1 MTENAAEQLP
11 VIHYPRRQ
19 FIRRVLRSAINAAL
33 AVVCN
38 IKVEGLENYPRNGS
52 VLLIGN
58 HFSFLDPVAVIG
70 FSPRH
75 VEFIGGATTPNA
87 PKSVSWFAKLYGVLP
102 VRRGT
107 LTRDS
112 LLGAQS
118 LLNQGGVLSIFP
130 EAGSWATVLRPP
142 RPGAA
147 LLASRTNAKVLP
159 IGLHGLTE
167 VFPSLRK
174 GKRATVTIRVGKPF
188 GPFFVSERGE
198 TNRARLDEIGH
209 TMMRQIAELIPPET
223 RGYYSSDPVVR
234 AAAAGTEI
242 YPWANKAEL

>member
-1 MTENAAEQLP
+1 MTEVAAERFP
-11 VIHYPRRQ
+11 VIQYPRRQ
-19 FIRRVLRSAINAAL
+19 FIRGVLRAAINTAL
-33 AVVCN
+33 AILCN
-38 IKVEGLENYPRNGS
+38 IKVEGLENYPKAGP
-52 VLLIGN
+52 VLLIAN

-147 LLASRTNAKVLP
+147 LLASRTSARVLP
-159 IGLHGLTE
+159 IGLHGLTN

-174 GKRATVTIRVGKPF
+174 GKRATITIRVGKPF
-188 GPFFVSERGE
+188 GPFYVSEKGE
-198 TNRARLDEIGH
+198 TDRAKLDEIGH
-209 TMMRQIAELIPPET
+209 TMMRHIAELIPQEV
-223 RGYYSSDPVVR
+223 RGYYSKDPEVR